1 MPCWPFCRGYS
12 DDPENRRVG
21 ARPGDGTRIRY
32 QVGTKVT
39 TFKVDHYEALERFE
53 NEHIRSELV
62 KAVAS
67 KL

>member
-1 MPCWPFCRGYS
+1 MYKRQPYDTYEVP
-12 DDPENRRVG
+12 DDGPRV
-21 ARPGDGTRIRY
+21 RY

-39 TFKVDHYEALERFE
+39 TFELDKTSYETLTKFE